1 MSSLA
6 DVLEILRTAND
17 GLLQQYK
24 EHMQE
29 LELLTTTLVLDVLP
43 GVLDDMRATG
53 DHDEDQVLTMDAEA
67 REWLEDTGKYPR
79 LRRICLALSL
89 FGRPQAPP
97 FVCSE

>member
-1 MSSLA
+1 MSSPA
-6 DVLEILRTAND
+6 DVLEALRAAND

-29 LELLTTTLVLDVLP
+29 LEVLTTRLVLDVLP

-53 DHDEDQVLTMDAEA
+53 DYDEDQVLTMDAEA
-67 REWLEDTGKYPR
+67 RAWLEDTGKYSR
-79 LRRICLALSL
+79 LRRICPTLSL
-89 FGRPQAPP
+89 FGLPQAPP